1 MSASI
6 SWPLSRPFDGLSWMA
21 LLPVL
26 LAALTC
32 LLLSSSIGLGD
43 RGHVFLEFGWA
54 LQALTLACSGATLAL
69 QADAQLQAWERRC
82 APAAGRVRALQ
93 RLRVALLSCL
103 GLGLLGPLSLVLATE
118 WRDQLPLLLRYK
130 ALFGASLLMLLALL
144 AGTSALLAW
153 QGRAPRIFLLAPLPL
168 IAGLLMIES
177 VWPLL
182 PASPLV
188 LIGLALAGIAGSSWR
203 WLGDADA
210 LHAVGSRRLGD
221 AWLAP
226 GLELWR
232 SLRPRWQSLPFEDQL
247 PETGNPQYPLTASLQ
262 PRATPLPNWSLSL
275 LIGAQGLMFHRAS
288 DFLHWG
294 TVWQADSLWRHA
306 VWLGL
311 LVLMASLAM
320 ASNDLHWRRSL
331 APGAGRRSRFGLDLL
346 LCSLGRWALLL
357 AAVALAACLV
367 ALYEPAA
374 AITLLS
380 ALPAVVA
387 DLLLVTAV
395 AACLRGW
402 RNHRLASLLG
412 SLAFGLLSWGA
423 LRLASELGWSPMR
436 GMALLAAQTLLAL
449 LLGLLAIHLWRRYD
463 LGRLS
468 ALALLRA

>member
-1 MSASI
+1 MNASTN
-6 SWPLSRPFDGLSWMA
+6 WPLRRPFDGLSWTA

-26 LAALTC
+26 LATLTC

-43 RGHVFLEFGWA
+43 AGHVFLEFGLA
-54 LQALTLACSGATLAL
+54 IQALALACSGATLAL

-82 APAAGRVRALQ
+82 APAASRSRVLQ

-144 AGTSALLAW
+144 AGASAALAW
-153 QGRAPRIFLLAPLPL
+153 QGRAPRILLLTPLPL

-188 LIGLALAGIAGSSWR
+188 LIGLALVGIAGGSWR
-203 WLGDADA
+203 WLGDAGA

-226 GLELWR
+226 WLALWR

-247 PETGNPQYPLTASLQ
+247 PETSSPQYPLTVSLQ
-262 PRATPLPNWSLSL
+262 PRPGPLPNWSLSL
-275 LIGAQGLMFHRAS
+275 LIGAQGLLFHRAA
-288 DFLHWG
+288 DFLPWG
-294 TVWQADSLWRHA
+294 SVWQGESLWRHA

-311 LVLMASLAM
+311 LVLMASLAL
-320 ASNDLHWRRSL
+320 ASSDLHWRRSL
-331 APGAGRRSRFGLDLL
+331 APGAARRGRFGLGVLA
-346 LCSLGRWALLL
+346 CSLGRWGLLLTALALL
-357 AAVALAACLV
+357 ACVV
-367 ALYEPAA
+367 ALYEPDAA
-374 AITLLS
+374 ETLLV
-380 ALPAVVA
+380 ALPAVAV
-387 DLLLVTAV
+387 DLVLATAV

-402 RNHRLASLLG
+402 RNHRIAVLLG
-412 SLAFGLLSWGA
+412 SLAFGLLSWGV
-423 LRLASELGWSPMR
+423 LQLAVQLGWSPTR
-436 GMALLAAQTLLAL
+436 GPELLAGEALIAL
-449 LLGLLAIHLWRRYD
+449 LLGLLALRLWARYD

-468 ALALLRA
+468 PLALQRA